1 MSQVG
6 CGPTNSDIPMILS
19 TFTCKSLHIECNT
32 AIQILSAAVAV
43 ISYIVCLTGMEW
55 KHHMSG
61 VDPTK
66 DIYQ

>member
-1 MSQVG
+1 M
-6 CGPTNSDIPMILS
+6 LS
-19 TFTCKSLHIECNT
+19 YIVLFESLHIECNT
-32 AIQILSAAVAV
+32 AIQILSAAVTV
-43 ISYIVCLTGMEW
+43 VSYIVCLTGMEW